1 MARDFKL
8 PDIGEGI
15 SEVELLQ
22 WYVQEGDVVHEDQ
35 NLAEIETDK
44 AVADLPSPYA
54 GRIGRLHFKAGDHI
68 PVGAVLVSF
77 ADADEPVPQTRA
89 PTAEERMA
97 VSGRPGAEASR
108 EPQAGEEEVA
118 RSPERAKGVSA
129 DDGRAAAEQPKPQG
143 ERVLATPATRR
154 RARELGIDLAE
165 VQGTG
170 PGGRITPEDLERS
183 PRDGRRAAA
192 EAPPAEVAPA
202 AERVPP
208 PSPAQPAPERAPL
221 PDFSKWGPVERVAL
235 SATRRQIA
243 RKMARSLYTAPHAAA
258 LEEADVTELETFRQ
272 HMRQRLQERDVRLT
286 LLPFVMKAV
295 VAALKQF
302 PQVNA
307 SLDDANQELV
317 LKRYY
322 HLGIAVDTERGLI
335 VPVVR
340 DVDRKSI
347 VDLARE
353 LEDLVQR
360 TRSGKVTLDEL
371 RGGTF
376 TLTNAGAVGGHA
388 FIPII
393 NYPEAAILGIGR
405 TQQKPV
411 VRDGQVVVRTML
423 PVSLSFD
430 HRIIDGADAVRF
442 LMTIIRLLEDSSQL
456 LLGA

>member
-22 WYVQEGDVVHEDQ
+22 WYVQEGDVVREDQ

-54 GRIGRLHFKAGDHI
+54 GRISRLHFKAGDRI

-77 ADADEPVPQTRA
+77 AEADEEVPQTRA
-89 PTAEERMA
+89 PTVEERTA
-97 VSGRPGAEASR
+97 VSERQRAEALR
-108 EPQAGEEEVA
+108 RPQAREEEAPQAVA
-118 RSPERAKGVSA
+118 ESPERA
-129 DDGRAAAEQPKPQG
+129 RAEKPKPQA

-154 RARELGIDLAE
+154 RARELGIDLTAVE
-165 VQGTG
+165 GTG
-170 PGGRITPEDLERS
+170 PGGRITPEDLERLV
-183 PRDGRRAAA
+183 RDGGRAAAAA
-192 EAPPAEVAPA
+192 EAPPAEEAMA
-202 AERVPP
+202 AEQAAPP
-208 PSPAQPAPERAPL
+208 TPAQPIPERAPL
-221 PDFSKWGPVERVAL
+221 PDFSKWGSVERVAF

-243 RKMARSLYTAPHAAA
+243 RRMAQSLYTAPHAAA
-258 LEEADVTELETFRQ
+258 LEEADVTELEAFRQ
-272 HMRQRLQERDVRLT
+272 QMRQRLKERNVRLT

-295 VAALKQF
+295 VAALKAC
-302 PQVNA
+302 PHVNA
-307 SLDDANQELV
+307 SLDEAHQELV

-347 VDLARE
+347 VELATA

-360 TRSGKVTLDEL
+360 TRDGKVTLDEL

-411 VRDGQVVVRTML
+411 VREGRVVVRTIL
-423 PVSLSFD
+423 PLSLSFD

-442 LMTIIRLLEDSSQL
+442 LMVIIRLLEDPSQL
-456 LLGA
+456 LLEA